1 MSQPDRRRTAWSRY
15 STTVA
20 FLILAFATAFGFW
33 RVEQLAAEVE
43 RESIVRAQSL
53 CEENNRVRMLMA
65 TTLRSLFE
73 DSDQTFNE
81 TLANIDDRLTALE
94 QTVLAPKDCAQVA
107 QSRRNG

>member
-1 MSQPDRRRTAWSRY
+1 MKKY

-20 FLILAFATAFGFW
+20 FLILAIATAYGFW

-43 RESIVRAQSL
+43 RESIVRAQAL

-81 TLANIDDRLTALE
+81 SLAAIDERLTALE
-94 QTVLAPKDCAQVA
+94 QTVLAPKDCAQIA
-107 QSRRNG
+107 ENRSEA